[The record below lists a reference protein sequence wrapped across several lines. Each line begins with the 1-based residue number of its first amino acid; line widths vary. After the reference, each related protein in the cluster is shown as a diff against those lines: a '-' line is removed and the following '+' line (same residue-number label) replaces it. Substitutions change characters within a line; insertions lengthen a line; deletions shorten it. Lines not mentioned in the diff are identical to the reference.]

1 MNTAYKKI
9 VLAGFCFAISASAFA
24 GGEPEDA
31 APPADAAAPAAEA
44 PPADAV
50 AAAPADAAPAEA
62 APVEAAP
69 ADAAPATAAVES
81 APAEAAPAE
90 TAAYPAPAAAEEAP
104 AQESWFH
111 SLFSNF
117 DVSLGGFIRPE
128 LAFST
133 GSANPNNQTGNPF
146 DRFSVPVQ
154 GALPPAALQTLGV
167 NAGQL
172 LNQLGV
178 PTSVTS
184 TLDPV
189 FTGAT
194 GATGWGSIAVP
205 GPASALLPN
214 TGGNV
219 QRPIGFEH
227 NLFNMHILRGE
238 LETGI
243 TFTND
248 LKFIARLRAIYD
260 PGKYKDFDE
269 NSVNGIYGGITGGDP
284 ALYQGRPNYFQYRVD
299 GNKHPNPLEWA
310 GKNYLVYFPT
320 MLFDFNHGP
329 LNVRLGNQQIAW
341 GQAIF
346 FRVLD
351 VVDGLDLR
359 RHSVLDYAQE
369 EFSDKRV
376 PSLALR
382 VGYQFSDELLA
393 DAYFQKFQP
402 TIYGN
407 PNTQYNVIP
416 AQFTVH
422 DRYDEY
428 KNKFSYGLRIKGNFG
443 QWGFQAMAV
452 RRYNPD
458 GVFRWTKS
466 GVNKDLPNNYADGS
480 TNTLGFT
487 VNQAQVSN
495 GGHSGPALAETAF
508 EASPG
513 GVYSAQEWFHYAAM
527 VRLNGLDGLNASIS
541 DSTRTDPI
549 SGKPYFEAGT
559 EQVFASKVSTL
570 TDARRELDTFFLAAG
585 GSLRGHIERK
595 YFVENNFGA
604 GVSYV
609 TEGEPGSIFDQLII
623 NLENTYTPKRV
634 FTGINLQQSFDT
646 ENNNVTALVMEKY
659 HRFTQAFP
667 ATYFVLQYMH
677 RTKDDIFGRLLK
689 GYGGSDIKID
699 PANGNVIGGGPGK
712 GINSANYVVFAFQQ
726 PFPQDI
732 YRIGFATLYDPK
744 GGILVQPG
752 IVWKPRGYLSVDL
765 FYSYIN
771 GHLNGNPNNNALS
784 TADFADEA
792 TVRVSYQF

>member
-1 MNTAYKKI
+1 MNTVYKKI
-9 VLAGFCFAISASAFA
+9 ALAGFCVALTAPVYA
-24 GGEPEDA
+24 GGEEDTS
-31 APPADAAAPAAEA
+31 AAPAAEA
-44 PPADAV
+44 APADAAPADA
-50 AAAPADAAPAEA
+50 AAAPADAAPADQSA
-62 APVEAAP
+62 AAP
-69 ADAAPATAAVES
+69 APDAAPPADDTAAAPAEIAPTDAAPAEVAAD
-81 APAEAAPAE
+81 
-90 TAAYPAPAAAEEAP
+90 TPAPAEEAP
-104 AQESWFH
+104 AESSWYSGLTDSF
-111 SLFSNF
+111 N
-117 DVSLGGFIRPE
+117 VSFGGFVRPE

-133 GSANPNNQTGNPF
+133 GTANPFNQTGNPF
-146 DRFSVPVQ
+146 DRYSVPIQ
-154 GALPPAALQTLGV
+154 GSLPPSAIQTTAGNLLG
-167 NAGQL
+167 
-172 LNQLGV
+172 QLGV
-178 PTSVTS
+178 PAGVIS
-184 TLDPV
+184 TLDPLL
-189 FTGAT
+189 TGVT
-194 GATGWGSIAVP
+194 GATGWGTTGPLVGAVS
-205 GPASALLPN
+205 GILPN

-219 QRPIGFEH
+219 QRPINYEH
-227 NLFNMHILRGE
+227 NLFNLHILRAEGE
-238 LETGI
+238 MGVTLTQ
-243 TFTND
+243 D

-260 PGKYKDFDE
+260 PGKYKDFNED
-269 NSVNGIYGGITGGDP
+269 SVNGIYGGITGGDP
-284 ALYQGRPNYFQYRVD
+284 ALYQGKPNYFQYRVE
-299 GNKHPNPLEWA
+299 GNRHPNPLEWA
-310 GKNYLVYFPT
+310 GKNYQVYFPT
-320 MLFDFNHGP
+320 MVFDFNHGP

-359 RHSVLDYAQE
+359 RHSLLDYAQE

-382 VGYQFSDELLA
+382 VGYQFNDDILA

-402 TIYGN
+402 TVYGN

-428 KNKFSYGLRIKGNFG
+428 KNKYSYGLRLKANFG

-466 GVNKDLPNNYADGS
+466 GVNKALPNNFANGS
-480 TNTLGFT
+480 LNTFGSV
-487 VNQAQVSN
+487 VNAAN
-495 GGHSGPALAETAF
+495 GGDSGPALAQTAF

-527 VRLNGLDGLNASIS
+527 VRLDGLAGLNASIA
-541 DSTRTDPI
+541 DPKVNDPI

-559 EQVFASKVSTL
+559 EKVFASKVSTL
-570 TDARRELDTFFLAAG
+570 TDARRELDTFFLAGG

-595 YFVENNFGA
+595 YFAENNFGA

-634 FTGINLQQSFDT
+634 FTATTLEQSFDR
-646 ENNNVTALVMEKY
+646 ENSNVTALVMEKY

-677 RTKDDIFGRLLK
+677 RTKDDLFGRLLK
-689 GYGGSDIKID
+689 GYGGSDIKLD
-699 PANGNVIGGGPGK
+699 SSGNVVGGGPGK

-732 YRIGFATLYDPK
+732 YRVGFATLYDPR

-771 GHLNGNPNNNALS
+771 GKLGGNPNNNALS
-784 TADFADEA
+784 TVDFADEA
-792 TVRVSYQF
+792 TIRVSYQF